1 MGRARPLA
9 RQRAGNRPCRAPAL
23 ARLAAR
29 GTIVT
34 QAFTFRFEDREI
46 EARPGQSL
54 AAALLAAGEAGLR
67 ETRTGGLRG
76 LYCGMGVC
84 QECLVRVEK
93 DNQPAEQV
101 RACMTPA
108 QP

>member
-1 MGRARPLA
+1 M
-9 RQRAGNRPCRAPAL
+9 
-23 ARLAAR
+23 
-29 GTIVT
+29 T

-67 ETRTGGLRG
+67 ETRTAGLRG

-84 QECLVRVEK
+84 QECRVSIDGEEQQLACRVRCADGMRIDTGER
-93 DNQPAEQV
+93 Q
-101 RACMTPA
+101 
-108 QP
+108 